1 MRVLTEEQIK
11 EMKLRY
17 YNADIHR
24 ASFVLPQFAKE
35 VRGASQNAIY
45 CTLKVSSSYQSR
57 QWWVEFCCVE
67 IGTITHVS
75 VDGIGTKDY
84 CL

>member
-17 YNADIHR
+17 YNADVHR

-35 VRGASQNAIY
+35 VGGASQN
-45 CTLKVSSSYQSR
+45 
-57 QWWVEFCCVE
+57 
-67 IGTITHVS
+67 TIVH
-75 VDGIGTKDY
+75 
-84 CL
+84 